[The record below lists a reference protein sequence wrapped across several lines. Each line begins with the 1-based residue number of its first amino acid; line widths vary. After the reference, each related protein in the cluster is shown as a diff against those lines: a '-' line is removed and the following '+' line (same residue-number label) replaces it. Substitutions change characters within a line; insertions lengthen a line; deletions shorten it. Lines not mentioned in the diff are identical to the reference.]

1 MFDKISAILVPI
13 AGRLNNNRYL
23 GVLRDAFMLAFPL
36 TIFGSIMVVLMN
48 LPFLDK
54 IMSKTVL
61 EGVQSALNIAPSA
74 TISIMSVFVVFGI
87 GYYLSK
93 SYDVEAVFGGVIALA
108 SFLLLTP
115 FLLEQEGGATIAGVI
130 PVDRLGAKG
139 MFLGM
144 ITGFLSA
151 EIYRYFVQKKFVIN
165 MPQGVPPAVSKSFA
179 ALIPA
184 TLTLTTFL
192 LINIIITQGFKTNM
206 HDLIY
211 HAIQAPLVGL
221 GSGIIPTL
229 IAVFFIQILWFFGL
243 HGQIIINSVMDP
255 IWNTLS
261 IQNLESYTKTGEVPN
276 IISKQ
281 FIEIYTVGM
290 GGTGMTLA
298 VVFTILIFLKSK
310 QLKQVAKLGL
320 GPGLFNVN
328 EPIIFGLP
336 IVMNPLIL
344 IPWILAPMVITC
356 ITYFAMASGIVP
368 PPTGVNIPWTVPIF
382 ISGMMATNSQAG
394 GLLQLFNLMIVFVIW
409 FPFLK
414 FIDRMNVK
422 NEKITTTENT
432 KAANI
437 KGEGDSIHVDGN

>member
-54 IMSKTVL
+54 IMSQTAL

-115 FLLEQEGGATIAGVI
+115 FLLEQEGGASIADVI

-211 HAIQAPLVGL
+211 NAIQAPLVGL

-229 IAVFFIQILWFFGL
+229 IAIFFIQILWFFGL

-356 ITYFAMASGIVP
+356 ISYFAMATGIVP

-382 ISGMMATNSQAG
+382 ISGVMATNSLAG

-422 NEKITTTENT
+422 NEKIVTTEKT
-432 KAANI
+432 KQTNI

>member
-54 IMSKTVL
+54 IMSQTAL

-115 FLLEQEGGATIAGVI
+115 FLLEQEGGASIAGVI

-184 TLTLTTFL
+184 TLTLTAFL

-356 ITYFAMASGIVP
+356 ISYFAMASGIVP

-382 ISGMMATNSQAG
+382 ISGIMATNSLAG

-422 NEKITTTENT
+422 NEKITTTEKT
-432 KAANI
+432 KTTNI
-437 KGEGDSIHVDGN
+437 KGEGDSIHVDGK

>member
-54 IMSKTVL
+54 IMSQTAL

-115 FLLEQEGGATIAGVI
+115 FLLEQEGGASIAGVI

-290 GGTGMTLA
+290 GGTG
-298 VVFTILIFLKSK
+298 
-310 QLKQVAKLGL
+310 
-320 GPGLFNVN
+320 
-328 EPIIFGLP
+328 
-336 IVMNPLIL
+336 
-344 IPWILAPMVITC
+344 
-356 ITYFAMASGIVP
+356 
-368 PPTGVNIPWTVPIF
+368 
-382 ISGMMATNSQAG
+382 
-394 GLLQLFNLMIVFVIW
+394 
-409 FPFLK
+409 
-414 FIDRMNVK
+414 
-422 NEKITTTENT
+422 
-432 KAANI
+432 
-437 KGEGDSIHVDGN
+437 